1 MTTIVTKS
9 LRGFCLG
16 MAVSL
21 ILPFSVLAETA
32 VEKFDRNRDGM
43 IDRIDWRYMKD
54 DDKIT
59 FVRMSLEEMGENPA
73 TIVFKGKTREQLLL
87 ESFEAIYGQ

>member
-1 MTTIVTKS
+1 MTTTVIKP
-9 LRGFCLG
+9 LKGICLG
-16 MAVSL
+16 MAVSMM
-21 ILPFSVLAETA
+21 LPFSALAETA
-32 VEKFDRNRDGM
+32 VEKFDRNQDGM

-59 FVRMSLEEMGENPA
+59 FVRMSLEEVGENPS

-87 ESFEAIYGQ
+87 ESFEAIYGP